1 MATSFTKELVSE
13 VSEILKTSWE
23 TRDGYVVPEPE
34 NVQLGNDAVKT
45 DGTVLY
51 ADMADSTNLVNNYP
65 GAFAAKVFKS
75 YLISACRIIRK
86 NDGVITAFD
95 GDRVMAV
102 FIGDYKNTS
111 ATLCAL
117 QINYAV
123 LQILNP
129 QLQKEYPKTAAGFQL
144 KHAVGI
150 DAGELFVARTGIRGS
165 NDLVWVGSPANFAAK
180 MSSLREENYASWI
193 TDSVYKKINK
203 SAKFSNNQNMWET
216 RGWLGRTIYR
226 SNWYWEP

>member
-1 MATSFTKELVSE
+1 MSFTKELVSE

-34 NVQLGNDAVKT
+34 NVQLGNDAVKI

-65 GAFAAKVFKS
+65 GTFAAKVFKS

-150 DAGELFVARTGIRGS
+150 DTGELFVARTGIRGS

-193 TDSVYKKINK
+193 TDSVYKMINK

-216 RGWLGRTIYR
+216 RAWLGRTIYR
-226 SNWYWEP
+226 SNWYWAP

>member
-1 MATSFTKELVSE
+1 MAMSFTNELVAE
-13 VSEILKTSWE
+13 VSGILQTSWE

-34 NVQLGNDAVKT
+34 NVQLGNDAVKI

-65 GAFAAKVFKS
+65 SAFAARVFKS

-123 LQILNP
+123 LKILNL
-129 QLQKEYPKTAAGFQL
+129 QLQKQYPKTAAGFQL

-150 DAGELFVARTGIRGS
+150 DTGELFVARTGIRGS
-165 NDLVWVGSPANFAAK
+165 NDLVWVGNPANFAAK
-180 MSSLREENYASWI
+180 MSSLREETYASWI
-193 TDSVYKKINK
+193 TDSVYKMINK
-203 SAKFSNNQNMWET
+203 SAKFSNDQNMWET

-226 SNWYWEP
+226 SNWYWAP